1 MCVYNILKNLRQNL
15 DSMPGIGIL
24 YRETCVHGSFLCAGF
39 GLAKLATG
47 DSMRCS
53 DVSGAGALRRCELGK
68 GDQHTGR
75 NLGGFERT
83 FGGFERVSWVR

>member
-1 MCVYNILKNLRQNL
+1 MYSEIFASESRLDAGDWNLVSRDFSEL
-15 DSMPGIGIL
+15 
-24 YRETCVHGSFLCAGF
+24 RAGF

-47 DSMRCS
+47 ESMRCS

-75 NLGGFERT
+75 NLGGSERT